1 MAEQYDFRTV
11 ERAWQ
16 QRWHDE
22 GLYRAARDDA
32 RTKYYTLVMLPY
44 PSGDLHVGHAKNYT
58 LGDAVARMMRMLG
71 YNVVNPMGWDAF
83 GLPAENAAIARGID
97 PAAWTESNVA
107 NMERQVRLMGTS
119 YDWSREIATCKPEY
133 YRWNQWLFSR
143 LHEAG
148 LAYKRAAPVNWCPH
162 DATVLANEQVIDGK
176 CWRCGN
182 AVERRNLSQWFLKIT
197 DFADRLLDD
206 LAELPGWPERTKAM
220 QRNWIG
226 RSEGVELAFGVE
238 GLDRKIEV
246 FTTRVDTLYGATF
259 LAIAADHPIASE
271 LAKLVPPEKAR
282 AIAAFADG
290 LKSKSELERTSL
302 MEKQGL
308 FTGAYAINPLSHE
321 RVPIWVTNYV
331 LAEYGTGAVMGVP
344 AHDQRDFEFCQKY
357 GINIRPVIRAYSGDL
372 PDPAAMT
379 EATGDYGIVE
389 NSGPYNGL
397 ASGEARAQM
406 AAHAEREGFGKTAVT
421 FRIKD
426 WGVSRQ
432 RYWGTPI
439 PVIHCPEHG
448 VVPVPDDQLPVVLPQ
463 KIEITGK
470 GRSPLDEVPE
480 FVNVTCPKCGRP
492 ARRETDTM
500 DTFVDS
506 SWYFYRYCDSK
517 NSTAPFDSEKI
528 AYWFPIDQYIGGVE
542 HAILHLIYSRFW
554 TKVMRDIGII
564 KNDEPVRKLFTQ
576 GMVIA
581 NGAKMSKSKGNVVN
595 ADHVAD
601 VHGADTARLFAL
613 FAAPPE
619 RDMDWT
625 DAGVEGIYRF
635 ATRNVGNVGQ
645 VSDLPSSAD
654 AKILRKLHQTLR
666 KITAD
671 FDTRWHF
678 NTSIAAMM
686 ELVNDLCAEERS
698 ISAATME
705 QSIRILTLM
714 LAPFAPYV
722 AQELWEEQGNSGPV
736 FKQEWPD
743 FDPDLARET
752 EIEIPIQI
760 NGKLRTR
767 ISVVP
772 GLDAAQLKVAA
783 LDEDKVQEWIGEKTI
798 VKIIA
803 IPDKLVNVVVK

>member
-1 MAEQYDFRTV
+1 
-11 ERAWQ
+11 
-16 QRWHDE
+16 
-22 GLYRAARDDA
+22 
-32 RTKYYTLVMLPY
+32 
-44 PSGDLHVGHAKNYT
+44 
-58 LGDAVARMMRMLG
+58 
-71 YNVVNPMGWDAF
+71 
-83 GLPAENAAIARGID
+83 
-97 PAAWTESNVA
+97 
-107 NMERQVRLMGTS
+107 
-119 YDWSREIATCKPEY
+119 
-133 YRWNQWLFSR
+133 
-143 LHEAG
+143 
-148 LAYKRAAPVNWCPH
+148 
-162 DATVLANEQVIDGK
+162 
-176 CWRCGN
+176 
-182 AVERRNLSQWFLKIT
+182 
-197 DFADRLLDD
+197 
-206 LAELPGWPERTKAM
+206 
-220 QRNWIG
+220 
-226 RSEGVELAFGVE
+226 
-238 GLDRKIEV
+238 
-246 FTTRVDTLYGATF
+246 
-259 LAIAADHPIASE
+259 
-271 LAKLVPPEKAR
+271 
-282 AIAAFADG
+282 
-290 LKSKSELERTSL
+290 
-302 MEKQGL
+302 
-308 FTGAYAINPLSHE
+308 
-321 RVPIWVTNYV
+321 
-331 LAEYGTGAVMGVP
+331 
-344 AHDQRDFEFCQKY
+344 
-357 GINIRPVIRAYSGDL
+357 
-372 PDPAAMT
+372 
-379 EATGDYGIVE
+379 
-389 NSGPYNGL
+389 
-397 ASGEARAQM
+397 
-406 AAHAEREGFGKTAVT
+406 
-421 FRIKD
+421 
-426 WGVSRQ
+426 
-432 RYWGTPI
+432 
-439 PVIHCPEHG
+439 
-448 VVPVPDDQLPVVLPQ
+448 
-463 KIEITGK
+463 
-470 GRSPLDEVPE
+470 
-480 FVNVTCPKCGRP
+480 
-492 ARRETDTM
+492 
-500 DTFVDS
+500 
-506 SWYFYRYCDSK
+506 
-517 NSTAPFDSEKI
+517 
-528 AYWFPIDQYIGGVE
+528 
-542 HAILHLIYSRFW
+542 
-554 TKVMRDIGII
+554 MRDIGII

-635 ATRNVGNVGQ
+635 LGRVYRFATRNVGNVGQ

-698 ISAATME
+698 ISAATTE